1 MPQIGNL
8 MVSVYREES
17 KHCSEL
23 IAAMCAAQ
31 PEFEPVVLDSTGYR
45 NGQKYRYASIKSIRR
60 ATQVALAK
68 HGLLCHHIYGHS
80 DEGEYVVTVL
90 RHVSG
95 EYIASTLRIPSK
107 DDVQE
112 SKAAKTLLCRTAIEG
127 LLGIV
132 TEDDDDGACVTV
144 DPAKQSQWKSNLDLA
159 LKAIASARSEA
170 DVIRYATLAADRIKE
185 GTMAQDAMVEINTKC
200 DERRAQLQGGKNVD
214 NARFAGTE
222 GPDASRSRGGSP
234 DREQGGAAATG
245 RADVR
250 SGDKRTV
257 GTAG

>member
-17 KHCSEL
+17 KHTSEL
-23 IAAMCAAQ
+23 IAAMCNAQ
-31 PEFEPVVLDSTGYR
+31 PEFEPVVLDSKGYR
-45 NGQKYRYASIKSIRR
+45 NGQTYRYASIKSIRR
-60 ATQVALAK
+60 ATQQALAK

-95 EYIASTLRIPSK
+95 EYIASTLRVPAK

-132 TEDDDDGACVTV
+132 TEDDDDGACVSV
-144 DPAKQSQWKSNLDLA
+144 DPVKQKQWQANLDLA
-159 LKAIASARSEA
+159 LKAIASAKSEA
-170 DVIRYATLAADRIKE
+170 DVIRYAALAADRIE
-185 GTMAQDAMVEINTKC
+185 AGTMGPEAMVEINTKC

-214 NARFAGTE
+214 NARSVGTQ
-222 GPDASRSRGGSP
+222 GTDAPRSGGGTS
-234 DREQGGAAATG
+234 DRDQGRAAATG

-250 SGDKRTV
+250 SGDKRPV
-257 GTAG
+257 GTAV